1 MKNNDG
7 RSKRNRN
14 LKNASFMLLFVGAA
28 ISFCN
33 VCTNWEYLPSGQIVS
48 RQLSRRNRGN
58 KRGRKAIQQG
68 KRANRRANRRLPSKS
83 SSVIAVINTP
93 KCGTG
98 GLTTGASQT
107 LQCGV
112 GQEPILGVQH
122 KDCQDGHVIR
132 THNVVNGMQLLNDIR
147 KSFKQQKQQKGH
159 EDDQQQC
166 LIITA
171 VRDPQTWL
179 PSLFLESNKVEL
191 CGLNE
196 GESTSRQ
203 KRLSKKVL
211 RMYKHWMN
219 TDMHRV
225 RWGLNYVRPQLLEEF
240 GTNLRTEME
249 NIERNGGYSLIQHPS
264 SSPLYDRDNVLNG
277 CELLFLRMED
287 HDKWPSILS
296 SLLPGGFT
304 YDKPLGRV
312 DLCPN
317 IKEVYKELLEY
328 KLPYRDRNT
337 IIGDDSKSP
346 HILDYFNAYGY
357 LSPNK

>member
-7 RSKRNRN
+7 RSRRNRN
-14 LKNASFMLLFVGAA
+14 LKYASFMLLFVGAA

-33 VCTNWEYLPSGQIVS
+33 VCTNWEYLPSGQIVR
-48 RQLSRRNRGN
+48 RQLSRRNRDN

-68 KRANRRANRRLPSKS
+68 KRANRPLPSKS
-83 SSVIAVINTP
+83 SSIIAVINTP

-98 GLTTGASQT
+98 GLTIGASKT
-107 LQCGV
+107 LHCSLP
-112 GQEPILGVQH
+112 QEPIPNVQH
-122 KDCQDGHVIR
+122 KDCEDGHVIR
-132 THNVVNGMQLLNDIR
+132 THDVINGMQLLGDIR

-159 EDDQQQC
+159 EGDQQQC

-179 PSLFLESNKVEL
+179 PSLFLESNRNEL
-191 CGLNE
+191 CDRNE
-196 GESTSRQ
+196 DKSASRQ
-203 KRLSKKVL
+203 QHLSKKVM

-219 TDMHRV
+219 TNMYRV
-225 RWGLNYVRPQLLEEF
+225 RWGLKDVRPQLLEEF
-240 GTNLRTEME
+240 GTNLRTEMG
-249 NIERNGGYSLIQHPS
+249 NIERNGGYSLIPHPS
-264 SSPLYDRDNVLNG
+264 ASSLYDGDNVLNG

-287 HDKWPSILS
+287 HEKWPSILS
-296 SLLPGGFT
+296 SVLPGGFT
-304 YDKPLGRV
+304 YDKPSGRV

-317 IKEVYKELLEY
+317 IKEAYKDLLEY
-328 KLPYRDRNT
+328 KLPYRDRNA
-337 IIGDDSKSP
+337 IIGDDSISP